1 MGEPE
6 ARGFVAAVKDGA
18 GKPERG
24 RMKNAGAAAVLRAP

>member
-1 MGEPE
+1 
-6 ARGFVAAVKDGA
+6 VKDDA